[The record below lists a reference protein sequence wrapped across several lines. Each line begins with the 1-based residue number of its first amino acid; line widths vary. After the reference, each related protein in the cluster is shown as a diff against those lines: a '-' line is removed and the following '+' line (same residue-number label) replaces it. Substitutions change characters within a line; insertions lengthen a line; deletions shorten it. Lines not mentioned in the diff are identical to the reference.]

1 VGRLEALNS
10 GIVGPTIQSREGTM
24 RAERVMLAF
33 VAGLMLGS
41 PAPAAETE
49 IRYLSGRG
57 KDDGVPWGF
66 FCTAG
71 RRSGEWTTIRVPSC
85 WELEGFGTYNYG
97 HDPQKAT
104 EQGRYRLS
112 FDVPAAWK
120 SRKVAIVFEG
130 AMTDT
135 EVRVNGSPAGPVHQG
150 GFVRFERDVTHLLR
164 YGGTNVLEVTVSK
177 TSADD
182 SVNFAERCADYWIF
196 GGIYRPVYLKAVPRE
211 SIERVAIDA
220 RADGVFRVDLHLD
233 GVQQSDA
240 VEALIETVDGKVVGP
255 SMKATLRPGQTLAHL
270 ETRVPNPRPWSAE
283 SPSLYQL
290 TVTLSAR
297 GVEGHRVHQRFGFRS
312 VEVRPRDGVYLNGR
326 RIRFRGVNRHS
337 FWPESGRTTSPDLS
351 RSDVLLMK
359 NMNMNAVRMSHYPPD
374 AHFLDACDELGLYVL
389 DELPGWQA
397 PPYDTAVGKG
407 ILRDMVVRD
416 VNHPSVL
423 LWTNGDEGG
432 WNPALDG
439 EFASHD
445 PQKRAVLHPGG
456 ATPAAVCEHYPDFAT
471 LRSRL
476 SGEEIYLPT
485 ELLHGLYDGGLGA
498 GLDDFWNLMIR
509 SPRSAG
515 AFLWAF
521 VDEAVARTDRG
532 GALDAAGNLAP
543 DGILG
548 PHREREASYFTVKE
562 VWSPIQVDEPRLD
575 ERFDGRLAIEN
586 RYDFTN
592 TERCGFHWKLAR
604 FRGPWEA
611 RSGHEVEAEGDAAA
625 PAIAPGEKGTL
636 TLSLPSGW
644 KERDA
649 LYLTARDPEGREI
662 FTWTWMMKTPAQVL
676 ADIARRDLREVH
688 GRDAGDTI
696 VLSARGVEVAISKAL
711 GTLASVRSGGREISL
726 GGPVIVGKNVAGWLR
741 EVTHGP
747 ENGAYAVR
755 ALFGGNL
762 RQLAWRMEAS
772 GWLRLDYRYW
782 LADREGEA
790 DHDYHGLTFDYPEGQ
805 VSGVRWLGRGPYRVW
820 KNRTKGTT
828 FDVWEKAYN
837 STETG
842 VSWEYPEFKGYHGDL
857 YWAVIRSREKD
868 FVVATET
875 EGLSLRLFTPR
886 FENAGSASAP
896 FPPGDLSFLH
906 AIPAIGMKFAA
917 AATLGPQSRREPA
930 TGEFSGTLFFDF
942 GDAPA
947 RASVDPPKGG
957 GPPPRVGG

>member
-1 VGRLEALNS
+1 
-10 GIVGPTIQSREGTM
+10 M
-24 RAERVMLAF
+24 RAKRVILAF
-33 VAGLMLGS
+33 AAGWLLCGAA
-41 PAPAAETE
+41 APAAETE
-49 IRYLSGRG
+49 IRYLSGQG
-57 KDDGVPWGF
+57 KDDGVPWEF
-66 FCTAG
+66 LCTAG

-135 EVRVNGSPAGPVHQG
+135 DVRVNGASAGPVHQG
-150 GFVRFERDVTHLLR
+150 GFVRFERDVTRLLR
-164 YGGTNVLEVTVSK
+164 YGGRNLLEVAVSK

-196 GGIYRPVYLKAVPRE
+196 GGIYRPVYLKAVPQE

-220 RADGVFRVDLHLD
+220 RADGGFRMEMLLDGVSHLD
-233 GVQQSDA
+233 GVLRSDA
-240 VEALIETVDGKVVGP
+240 VEALIQTVDGKVVGP
-255 SMKATLRPGQTLAHL
+255 SVKVSLRPGQTLVHL
-270 ETRVPNPRPWSAE
+270 ETQVQNARPWSAE
-283 SPSLYQL
+283 SPALYQV
-290 TVTLSAR
+290 TVTLSSR
-297 GVEGHRVHQRFGFRS
+297 GIEGHRVSETFGFRT
-312 VEVRPRDGVYLNGR
+312 VEVRPHDGVYLNGR
-326 RIRFRGVNRHS
+326 RIRLRGVNRHS
-337 FWPESGRTTSPDLS
+337 FWPESGRTTSPALS

-359 NMNMNAVRMSHYPPD
+359 DMNMNAVRMSHYPPD

-397 PPYDTAVGKG
+397 PPYDAEVGRA
-407 ILRDMVVRD
+407 ILREMVVRD

-432 WNPALDG
+432 WNTALDG
-439 EFASHD
+439 AFAALD

-456 ATPAAVCEHYPDFAT
+456 TTPDVVCEHYPDFAT

-476 SGEEIYLPT
+476 SADEIYLPT

-521 VDEAVARTDRG
+521 VDEAVKRTDRG
-532 GALDAAGNLAP
+532 GVLDAAGNLAP

-548 PHREREASYFTVKE
+548 PHREKEGSYFTVKE
-562 VWSPIQVDEPRLD
+562 VWSPIQVEPPRLD
-575 ERFDGRLAIEN
+575 ERFDGRLAVEN

-592 TERCGFHWKLAR
+592 AERCAFHWRLVR
-604 FRGPWEA
+604 LRGPWDA
-611 RSGHEVEAEGDAAA
+611 RAGHEVVREADA
-625 PAIAPGEKGTL
+625 PAPSIPPGKRGTL
-636 TLSLPSGW
+636 ALALPSGW
-644 KERDA
+644 RDNDA
-649 LYLTARDPEGREI
+649 LYLTARDPEGRELN
-662 FTWTWMMKTPAQVL
+662 TWTWTIRKPAQVL
-676 ADIARRDLREVH
+676 AGLARQEAGQVQS
-688 GRDAGDTI
+688 RDAGDTI
-696 VLSARGVEVAISKAL
+696 VLSARGVEVSISKSL
-711 GTLASVRSGGREISL
+711 GTLASIRSGGRTISL
-726 GGPVIVGKNVAGWLR
+726 AGPAIVGKNVAGWLR

-747 ENGAYAVR
+747 EGDAYAVHAR
-755 ALFGGNL
+755 LGGNL
-762 RQLAWRMEAS
+762 RELTWRMEPS

-782 LADREGEA
+782 LADREGVA
-790 DHDYHGLTFDYPEGQ
+790 DHDYHGVTFDYPEAQ
-805 VSGVRWLGRGPYRVW
+805 VTGVRWLGRGPYRVW

-828 FDVWEKAYN
+828 FDVREKAYN
-837 STETG
+837 TIETG
-842 VSWEYPEFKGYHGDL
+842 LSWDYPEFKGYHGDL

-875 EGLSLRLFTPR
+875 EGLFLRLFTPR
-886 FENAGSASAP
+886 FENAGNASAP

-917 AATLGPQSRREPA
+917 AATLGPQSRRDPA
-930 TGEFSGTLFFDF
+930 NGEFSGTLFFYF
-942 GDAPA
+942 A
-947 RASVDPPKGG
+947 DPPSS
-957 GPPPRVGG
+957 P

>member
-1 VGRLEALNS
+1 
-10 GIVGPTIQSREGTM
+10 M
-24 RAERVMLAF
+24 RVERVFLAF
-33 VAGLMLGS
+33 VAGWALGG
-41 PAPAAETE
+41 AAVPAAETE
-49 IRYLSGRG
+49 IRYLSGLG
-57 KDDGVPWGF
+57 KDDAVPWQF

-130 AMTDT
+130 VMTDT
-135 EVRVNGSPAGPVHQG
+135 EVRVNGAAAGPVHRG
-150 GFVRFERDVTHLLR
+150 GFVRFERDVTRLLR
-164 YGGTNVLEVTVSK
+164 YGGRNLLEVTVGK

-182 SVNFAERCADYWIF
+182 SVDFAERCADYWIF

-211 SIERVAIDA
+211 SIARVAIDA
-220 RADGVFRVDLHLD
+220 RADGEFSAQIQLQGILTADAIAALITTLD
-233 GVQQSDA
+233 GKD
-240 VEALIETVDGKVVGP
+240 VGSP
-255 SMKATLRPGQTLAHL
+255 IRAPLRAGQTLAILKSH
-270 ETRVPNPRPWSAE
+270 VSNPRPWSAE
-283 SPSLYQL
+283 SPALYQL

-297 GVEGHRVHQRFGFRS
+297 GVAGHREQHRFGFRT

-326 RIRFRGVNRHS
+326 RIRFQGVNRHS
-337 FWPESGRTTSPDLS
+337 FWPESGRTTSPALS

-359 NMNMNAVRMSHYPPD
+359 DMNMNAVRLSHYPPD

-397 PPYDTAVGKG
+397 PPYDTEVGKA
-407 ILRDMVVRD
+407 ILREMVARD

-423 LWTNGDEGG
+423 LWDNGDEGG

-439 EFASHD
+439 EFAALD
-445 PQKRAVLHPGG
+445 PQGRAVLHPGG
-456 ATPAAVCEHYPDFAT
+456 ATADVLCEHYPDFAT

-476 SGEEIYLPT
+476 SADEIYLPT
-485 ELLHGLYDGGLGA
+485 EVLHGLYDGGLGA

-532 GALDAAGNLAP
+532 GVLDAAGNLAP

-548 PHREREASYFTVKE
+548 PHREKEGSYFTVKE
-562 VWSPIQVDEPRLD
+562 IWSPIQVAPPRLD
-575 ERFDGRLAIEN
+575 ERFDGKLAVEN
-586 RYDFTN
+586 RYHYTN
-592 TERCGFHWKLAR
+592 AERCRFHWKLVR
-604 FRGPWEA
+604 FRGPWDA
-611 RSGHEVEAEGDAAA
+611 RAGHDVVHEGDAAA
-625 PAIAPGEKGTL
+625 PSIPPGESGAL
-636 TLSLPSGW
+636 ALSLPPGW
-644 KERDA
+644 RESDA
-649 LYLTARDPEGREI
+649 LYLTARDPEERELY
-662 FTWTWMMKTPAQVL
+662 TWTWMMKKPAQVL
-676 ADIARRDLREVH
+676 AGLAGQEAGQVQS
-688 GRDAGDTI
+688 RDAGDAI
-696 VLSARGVEVAISKAL
+696 VLSARGVEVSIGKDL
-711 GTLASVRSGGREISL
+711 GTLASVRSGGRTISL
-726 GGPVIVGKNVAGWLR
+726 AGPVIVGKNVAGWLR
-741 EVTHGP
+741 DLTHGP
-747 ENGAYAVR
+747 EGDAYTVR
-755 ALFGGNL
+755 ARFGGNL
-762 RQLAWRMEAS
+762 RELAWRMEPS

-782 LADREGEA
+782 LPNREGHA
-790 DHDYHGLTFDYPEGQ
+790 DHDYHGVTFDYPEAQ

-820 KNRTKGTT
+820 RNRTKGTT

-837 STETG
+837 ATETG
-842 VSWEYPEFKGYHGDL
+842 VSWDYPEFKGYHGDL
-857 YWAVIRSREKD
+857 YWAVIRSRERD

-875 EGLSLRLFTPR
+875 EGLFLRLFTPR

-906 AIPAIGMKFAA
+906 AIPAIGMKFAEA
-917 AATLGPQSRREPA
+917 GSLGPQSRREPA
-930 TGEFSGTLFFDF
+930 AGEFSGTLFFWF

-947 RASVDPPKGG
+947 GAKTKGP
-957 GPPPRVGG
+957 GPNRRGLSSRRR